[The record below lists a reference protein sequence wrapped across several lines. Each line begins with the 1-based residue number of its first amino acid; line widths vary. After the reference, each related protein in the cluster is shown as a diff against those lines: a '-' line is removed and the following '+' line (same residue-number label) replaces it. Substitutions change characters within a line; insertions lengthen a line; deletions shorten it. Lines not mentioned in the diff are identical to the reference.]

1 LQAHPDTTKNI
12 FREKLKLL
20 GFRKAAKN
28 LSK

>member
-20 GFRKAAKN
+20 GFRKAAK
-28 LSK
+28 K